1 MTIQNQNK
9 EQDDLYGSSRMQ
21 DGTIT
26 VCLVFLYLVELRI
39 VNSTARLKRKF
50 TVKIVQFI

>member
-9 EQDDLYGSSRMQ
+9 EKDDLYGSSRMQ

-39 VNSTARLKRKF
+39 VNSTARLKRIF